1 MTDDVVWKKEA
12 WKNRSNIS
20 RIRELV
26 MTDEN
31 ASNIEKMQAITLTEI
46 HDQLWWLALSVK
58 INIVLFLVGFLLYL
72 FFGLSFN

>member
-31 ASNIEKMQAITLTEI
+31 ATNIEKMKVVTLTEI
-46 HDQLWWLALSVK
+46 HDQLWWLALIAKMSIGLFVFQF
-58 INIVLFLVGFLLYL
+58 ITMVLFIIFI
-72 FFGLSFN
+72 F

>member
-1 MTDDVVWKKEA
+1 MTDDVVWRKEA

-31 ASNIEKMQAITLTEI
+31 ATNVEKMKVVTLTEI
-46 HDQLWWLALSVK
+46 HDQLWWLALVAK
-58 INIVLFLVGFLLYL
+58 IFLGVLIFNALIFLLI
-72 FFGLSFN
+72 FI

>member
-31 ASNIEKMQAITLTEI
+31 ATNIEKMKVVTLTEI
-46 HDQLWWLALSVK
+46 HDQLWWLALIAKMSIGLFVFQF
-58 INIVLFLVGFLLYL
+58 ITMVIFVLFII
-72 FFGLSFN
+72 